1 MSLSSDL
8 ISQFVKTTNDK
19 PETKKEST
27 SYGTA
32 IIQNGKTYVK
42 LDGSETL
49 TPASSTILAS
59 DGQRVV
65 VTVRNHSAIITGS
78 TSDPSSSSSS
88 SSSDSTNTQAQINQ
102 MANKIT
108 EFEIAIGHKVS
119 TDLFEAQVAR
129 IDQIT
134 AENVTIRGDLAAG
147 IAYIE
152 DLQAENV
159 SISQKLSAAEAVID
173 DLTATKLD
181 VAIAIATYATIENLN
196 ATNLKVNNL
205 ESAYGTFADL
215 TAHNLSVIEA
225 DILDLQAN
233 KLSATDIEG
242 KYANI
247 DFSNISKAAMQ
258 WFYANSGL
266 IKDVVVG
273 NGTITGELVG
283 VTIKGDLIEGGT
295 VKADK
300 LVIKG
305 TDGLYYKL
313 NTDGVKT
320 EAQQTEYNSING
332 SVILAKS
339 ITATKIDVTDLVAF
353 GATIGG
359 FKISDNSIYSGVKE
373 TVDNTTRGIYLDDGG
388 QVAFGDASNYIR
400 YYKDENN
407 IWRLEISAESILFGI
422 GSDRQNLAEFIKL
435 GSYVDPDIGES
446 TPSIELSEG
455 DSDFK
460 QIITNTKAVF
470 LDGEIERTKIDKY
483 GVTSTNVTAEENLS
497 VGGYILKRRSN
508 GNLGLM
514 WKGGL
519 G

>member
-19 PETKKEST
+19 QETKKEST
-27 SYGTA
+27 SYGTTV
-32 IIQNGKTYVK
+32 IQNGKTYVR
-42 LDGSETL
+42 LDGSEVL
-49 TPASSTILAS
+49 TPASSAVLVG
-59 DGQRVV
+59 DNQRVL
-65 VTVRNHSAIITGS
+65 VTIKNHSAIITGN
-78 TSDPSSSSSS
+78 TSDPALPSSRLTI
-88 SSSDSTNTQAQINQ
+88 DQTQIDQ
-102 MANKIT
+102 MASKIT
-108 EFEIAIGHKVS
+108 EFEIAIGYKVS
-119 TDLFEAQVAR
+119 TETFEAQVAR
-129 IDQIT
+129 IDQLNAESVAIRDDLT
-134 AENVTIRGDLAAG
+134 AQT
-147 IAYIE
+147 AYIE
-152 DLQAENV
+152 ALQAENV
-159 SISQKLSAAEAVID
+159 SITNQLSANEASID
-173 DLTATKLD
+173 DLVATKLD
-181 VAIAIATYATIENLN
+181 VEIADAKYATIESLT
-196 ATNLKVNNL
+196 ATNVEVNSLKG
-205 ESAYGTFADL
+205 AYGDFAEL
-215 TAHNLSVIEA
+215 TTDNISAIEA
-225 DILDLQAN
+225 DIVDLQAN

-247 DFSNISKAAMQ
+247 DFSNIGLATME
-258 WFYANSGL
+258 WFYTASGL
-266 IKDVVVG
+266 IENVRVG
-273 NGTITGELVG
+273 QGTITGELVG

-320 EAQQTEYNSING
+320 EAEQTEYNSING

-359 FKISDNSIYSGVKE
+359 FHITEKSLYSGVKE
-373 TVDNTTRGIYLDDGG
+373 SVDNTTRGTYLDDDG
-388 QVAFGDASNYIR
+388 QIAFGDASNYIR

-470 LDGEIERTKIDKY
+470 LDGETERTKIDKY